1 MKKKILVVDDEDFQ
15 RDLLNKLLTKSGY
28 TVSEAE
34 SPEVAL
40 ALMKKEDFPIII
52 TDLIMLDM
60 DGVEFCQRIRER
72 NFKSVIIAL
81 TGYVDLY
88 DLEKLKRVGF
98 DNYLTKPIKLD
109 RIQPVVEEGFEKIKK
124 RKKSQR

>member
-34 SPEVAL
+34 SPEVAF

-72 NFKSVIIAL
+72 NSRSVIIAL
-81 TGYVDLY
+81 TGYADLY
-88 DLEKLKRVGF
+88 DLEKLKQVGF
-98 DNYLTKPIKLD
+98 DNYITKPIKLD
-109 RIQPVVEEGFEKIKK
+109 KIQPVVEEGFKKIK
-124 RKKSQR
+124 RREKSHR

>member
-28 TVSEAE
+28 SVSEAE

-40 ALMKKEDFPIII
+40 ALLKKEDFPIII

-72 NFKSVIIAL
+72 NSQSVIIAL
-81 TGYVDLY
+81 TGYADLY
-88 DLEKLKRVGF
+88 DLEKLKHVGF

-109 RIQPVVEEGFEKIKK
+109 KIEPVIEAGFEKIKK
-124 RKKSQR
+124 RKKSRR